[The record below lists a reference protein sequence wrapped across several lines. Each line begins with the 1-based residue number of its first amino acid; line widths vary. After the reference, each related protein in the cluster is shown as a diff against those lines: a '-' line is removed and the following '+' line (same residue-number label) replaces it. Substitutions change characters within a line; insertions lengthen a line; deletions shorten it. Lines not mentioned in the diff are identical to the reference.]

1 MKINLTFYIMKI
13 VYKFYGIFI
22 LSILICIC
30 QPQNIKEE
38 QVDNNIND
46 SRPSNAIT
54 YKEMASMFHQYD
66 VGQKPV
72 LDQYRKEF
80 TNDSNDTV
88 ESISHF
94 YEINQLKQYIAYL
107 ERLSKEKN
115 ITLTG
120 IRIFSAAYPK
130 DYSNE
135 LLRGRQTLIFMPTA
149 DTKDKTNVAYEPLYS
164 KQGEAIPFI
173 EFLNQFSSEETKQ
186 VVRASFLP
194 FNSSK
199 KDFISSGA
207 NRLEVTPPY

>member
-1 MKINLTFYIMKI
+1 MKTLF
-13 VYKFYGIFI
+13 KFGQILFLSLLIF
-22 LSILICIC
+22 SCESEK
-30 QPQNIKEE
+30 QDNEGEDNGSEE
-38 QVDNNIND
+38 IND

-72 LDQYRKEF
+72 LDKYRQEF
-80 TNDSNDTV
+80 TNDAKEL
-88 ESISHF
+88 ESISHY

-130 DYSNE
+130 DYADE
-135 LLRGRQTLIFMPTA
+135 LLRGRHTLIFMPTA
-149 DTKDKTNVAYEPLYS
+149 DTNEKKNVAYEPLYS
-164 KQGEAIPFI
+164 KNGEAIPFT
-173 EFLNQFSSEETKQ
+173 EFLDQYSSDETKQ

-194 FNSSK
+194 FMASQQ
-199 KDFISSGA
+199 DLLSSGA
-207 NRLEVTPPY
+207 NKLKPTPPM